1 MNSDERTELLKRVN
15 RQSATVGAS
24 IPETITVDGHE
35 LELREFL
42 VETRKVDEIPPETN
56 KLLSRAKQ
64 VFAAERNK
72 RVDRLKHDQL
82 TSDEAEQLANE
93 IIGIDRARNALKT
106 IRTPISAKKRGTR
119 TSTTTNA
126 GSRFWIR
133 SSSCC

>member
-106 IRTPISAKKRGTR
+106 IRHPDFGEEARNANIDDHKRWL
-119 TSTTTNA
+119 SFLD
-126 GSRFWIR
+126 SIQ
-133 SSSCC
+133 